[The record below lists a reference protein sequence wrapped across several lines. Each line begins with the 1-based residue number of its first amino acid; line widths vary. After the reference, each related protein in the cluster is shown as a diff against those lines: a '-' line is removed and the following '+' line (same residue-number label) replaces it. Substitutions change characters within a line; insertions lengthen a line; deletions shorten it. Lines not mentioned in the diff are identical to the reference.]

1 MKLKVFMDKD
11 IFSYIDYRSFIK
23 SKIYNGERARRGELS
38 ALAEA
43 IPCQTSYL
51 SRVMAGDSD
60 LSLEQADSA
69 GRHLGFTQD
78 ENSFFILLV
87 QYARAG
93 TQSLRAHFK
102 RNIDSAQ
109 EERKSLH
116 KRVGLKQVLNKEE
129 QAIYY
134 SIWYYAAIHVMSGI
148 PAMQTKAAMAEELG
162 LPQNKVA
169 EILEFL
175 ITTNLVKETAAEKFV
190 TGEGKIHLKK
200 DSKMILRH
208 HSNWRTQAIRSME
221 KDLESGIHY
230 SVLLNTSKK
239 DAELLRGMIAKFI
252 EEFMKVV
259 HPSADEETNCLVI
272 DFFNPK
278 A

>member
-1 MKLKVFMDKD
+1 MNQE
-11 IFSYIDYRSFIK
+11 IYNFSDYRSYIK
-23 SKIYNGERARRGELS
+23 CKIYNGDRAKRGELS
-38 ALAEA
+38 SLAEA

-51 SRVMAGDSD
+51 SRVMTGEAD

-69 GRHLGFTQD
+69 GKYLGLSQD
-78 ENSFFILLV
+78 ENSYFLLLV
-87 QYARAG
+87 QFARAG

-102 RNIDSAQ
+102 RNITSAQ
-109 EERKSLH
+109 EERLNLQ
-116 KRVGLKQVLNKEE
+116 KRVGLKQVLNKED
-129 QAIYY
+129 QATYY
-134 SIWYYAAIHVMSGI
+134 SLWYYAAVHVMTGI
-148 PAMQTKAAMAEELG
+148 PTLQTKVAMAHELG
-162 LPQNKVA
+162 LPQNRIA

-175 ITTNLVKETAAEKFV
+175 ISTRLVKEGPDGRYL
-190 TGEGKIHLKK
+190 TGEGRIHLKK

-221 KDLESGIHY
+221 KDLVSGIHY

-239 DAELLRGMIAKFI
+239 DSEILRSMIAKFI

-259 HPSADEETNCLVI
+259 HPSEDEEMNCLVI

>member
-1 MKLKVFMDKD
+1 MDKE
-11 IFSYIDYRSFIK
+11 IYAFTDYREYIK
-23 SKIYNGERARRGELS
+23 CKIYNGDRARRGELG

-51 SRVMAGDSD
+51 SRVMAGTTD

-69 GRHLGFTQD
+69 GKYLGLSQD
-78 ENSFFILLV
+78 ENSYFLLLV

-93 TQSLRAHFK
+93 TQSLRAHFQ
-102 RNIDSAQ
+102 RNIVTAQ
-109 EERKSLH
+109 EERLSLH
-116 KRVGLKQVLNKEE
+116 KRVGLKQVLSKED
-129 QAIYY
+129 QATYY
-134 SIWYYAAIHVMSGI
+134 SLWYYAAIHVMTGI
-148 PAMQTKAAMAEELG
+148 PAMQTKVAMAQELG
-162 LPQNKVA
+162 LPQNRVA

-175 ITTNLVKETAAEKFV
+175 VSTNLVKETNEGRYI

-200 DSKMILRH
+200 NSRMILRH

-221 KDLESGIHY
+221 KDLEAGIHY
-230 SVLLNTSKK
+230 SVLLNTSVK
-239 DAELLRGMIAKFI
+239 DAEILRGMIAKFI

-259 HPSADEETNCLVI
+259 HPSVDEEMNCFVI

>member
-1 MKLKVFMDKD
+1 MEIYNFT
-11 IFSYIDYRSFIK
+11 DYRLYIK

-38 ALAEA
+38 ALANF

-51 SRVMAGDSD
+51 SRVLSGEAD
-60 LSLEQADSA
+60 LSLEQADRA
-69 GRHLGFTQD
+69 GQYLGLSQD
-78 ENSFFILLV
+78 ENSFFLLLV
-87 QYARAG
+87 QYSRAG
-93 TQSLRAHFK
+93 TQSLRSHFK
-102 RNIDSAQ
+102 RNISIAQ
-109 EERKSLH
+109 EERLSLH
-116 KRVGLKQVLNKEE
+116 KRVGVRQVLRAED
-129 QAIYY
+129 QATYY
-134 SIWYYAAIHVMSGI
+134 SLWYYAAIHVMSGI
-148 PAMQTKAAMAEELG
+148 PAMQTKGAMSQELG
-162 LPQNKVA
+162 LPESRVA

-175 ITTNLVKETAAEKFV
+175 ISTNLVKEAADGKFV

-221 KDLESGIHY
+221 KNLESGIHY

-239 DAELLRGMIAKFI
+239 DAEILRGMIAKFI

-259 HPSADEETNCLVI
+259 HPSADEEMNCLVI

>member
-1 MKLKVFMDKD
+1 MNIEIYNFT
-11 IFSYIDYRSFIK
+11 DYRLYIK
-23 SKIYNGERARRGELS
+23 GKIYNGDRARKGALS
-38 ALAEA
+38 ALAQA

-51 SRVMAGDSD
+51 SRVMAGVAD

-69 GRHLGFTQD
+69 GKYFGLSQD
-78 ENSFFILLV
+78 ENSFFLLLI
-87 QYARAG
+87 QFARAG
-93 TQSLRAHFK
+93 TQSLRTHFK
-102 RNIDSAQ
+102 RSITTAQ
-109 EERKSLH
+109 EERLNLQ
-116 KRVGLKQVLNKEE
+116 KRVGIKQALSKED
-129 QAIYY
+129 QATYY
-134 SIWYYAAIHVMSGI
+134 SLWYYAAVHVMTGI
-148 PAMQTKAAMAEELG
+148 PAFQTKAAMAKELG
-162 LPQNKVA
+162 LPLNRVA

-175 ITTNLVKETAAEKFV
+175 VSTRLVKEGETGKYF

-239 DAELLRGMIAKFI
+239 DAELLRSMIAKFI

-259 HPSADEETNCLVI
+259 HPSEDEEMNCLVI

-278 A
+278 S

>member
-1 MKLKVFMDKD
+1 MDKE
-11 IFSYIDYRSFIK
+11 IYSFTDYRLYIK
-23 SKIYNGERARRGELS
+23 GKIYNGDRARRGELS

-43 IPCQTSYL
+43 IPCQSSYL
-51 SRVMAGDSD
+51 SRVMAGEAD
-60 LSLEQADSA
+60 LSLEQADTA
-69 GRHLGFTQD
+69 GKYLGHSQD
-78 ENSFFILLV
+78 ENSFFLLLV

-93 TQSLRAHFK
+93 TASLRAHFK
-102 RNIDSAQ
+102 RSITSAQ
-109 EERKSLH
+109 EERLSLH
-116 KRVGLKQVLNKEE
+116 KRVGLKQVLNKED
-129 QAIYY
+129 QATYY
-134 SIWYYAAIHVMSGI
+134 SLWYYAAIHVMSGI
-148 PAMQTKAAMAEELG
+148 PAMQTKAAMAQELG
-162 LPQNKVA
+162 LPPNRVS

-175 ITTNLVKETAAEKFV
+175 ISTNLVKETAEGKFI

-200 DSKMILRH
+200 DSRMILRH
-208 HSNWRTQAIRSME
+208 HSNWRNQAIRSME

-239 DAELLRGMIAKFI
+239 DAEILRSMIAKFI

-259 HPSADEETNCLVI
+259 HPSSDEEMNCLVI

>member
-1 MKLKVFMDKD
+1 MD
-11 IFSYIDYRSFIK
+11 IYSFNEYRECIK
-23 SKIYNGERARRGELS
+23 YKIYNGDRARRGELS
-38 ALAEA
+38 SLAEA

-51 SRVMAGDSD
+51 SRVMSGESD
-60 LSLEQADSA
+60 LSLEQADCV
-69 GRHLGFTQD
+69 GKYLGLSQD
-78 ENSFFILLV
+78 ENSFFLLLV
-87 QYARAG
+87 QHARAG

-102 RNIDSAQ
+102 RNIVAAQ
-109 EERKSLH
+109 EERLNLQ
-116 KRVGLKQVLNKEE
+116 KRVGVKQVIRAED
-129 QAIYY
+129 QATYY
-134 SIWYYAAIHVMSGI
+134 SLWYYAAVHVMSGI
-148 PAMQTKAAMAEELG
+148 PAFQTKMAMAHELG
-162 LPQNKVA
+162 LSMSRVA

-175 ITTNLVKETAAEKFV
+175 ISIGLVKEDGVDRYK

-208 HSNWRTQAIRSME
+208 HSNWRTQAVRSME

-239 DAELLRGMIAKFI
+239 DAELLRTMIVKFI
-252 EEFMKVV
+252 EDFMGVV
-259 HPSADEETNCLVI
+259 HPSDDEEMNCLVI